1 MEFQNFFRYYKLVIA
16 QIVIILF
23 VIELFFVLWNTH
35 MVQDVIEEVDEQSN
49 ATIKI
54 FNTINNTNND
64 IKNINRNMNKQF
76 KDLLIYV
83 NQFKDNDI
91 QNINRS
97 MNKHFKDMKVHV
109 DDKFNEDR
117 IDDLRIFDILYAKL
131 NKSKM
136 ATWGK

>member
-1 MEFQNFFRYYKLVIA
+1 MEFQKFFRYYKLVIA

-76 KDLLIYV
+76 KDMLIYV
-83 NQFKDNDI
+83 NQFKDYDI
-91 QNINRS
+91 QNINHS
-97 MNKHFKDMKVHV
+97 MNKHFKNMLVHV

-131 NKSKM
+131 NKSK
-136 ATWGK
+136 TYSWGK

>member
-1 MEFQNFFRYYKLVIA
+1 MEFQKFFKYYKLVIA

-64 IKNINRNMNKQF
+64 IKRAKQ
-76 KDLLIYV
+76 KY
-83 NQFKDNDI
+83 NSKTTYTTN
-91 QNINRS
+91 
-97 MNKHFKDMKVHV
+97 
-109 DDKFNEDR
+109 
-117 IDDLRIFDILYAKL
+117 L
-131 NKSKM
+131 NKTQKQKLKQYIYEKKAKQSKNITNIIIQKWLRGVNTKRFLFNM
-136 ATWGK
+136 YNVIERCKLRRTT

>member
-1 MEFQNFFRYYKLVIA
+1 MEFQNFFRYYRLVIG
-16 QIVIILF
+16 QIILILF

-49 ATIKI
+49 ATIEI

-64 IKNINRNMNKQF
+64 ITHINSNMNKQF
-76 KDLLIYV
+76 KDMLIYV
-83 NQFKDNDI
+83 KQFKDNDI

-97 MNKHFKDMKVHV
+97 MNKHFKDMLVHV